1 MSLDEALRIARD
13 QFGPQ
18 LADSVRL
25 ERADFGWIARVE
37 ELDLADGLIG
47 HPVLAIGPERDHVR
61 LYPAGPSA
69 RIRRLHL
76 AWIDTLVRI
85 PMDEAAGPP
94 SFS

>member
-1 MSLDEALRIARD
+1 MSPDKALHIARER
-13 QFGPQ
+13 FGPQ

-47 HPVLAIGPERDHVR
+47 HLVLAIGPEPHHVR
-61 LYPAGPSA
+61 RYPAGPSA

-76 AWIDTLVRI
+76 AWITTVARI
-85 PMDEAAGPP
+85 PADEAGPP